1 MLSAIESSLII
12 AGSILAALL
21 LLRIS
26 RRFWLPKTRHQH
38 NDVIGWQISFLSTT
52 YAVIIAFM
60 LSDVWTNYQNAET
73 NTEVEANS
81 LLNIFRV
88 AEGLPEPQRVQ
99 VPQLAMRYA
108 ETMIQEEWPAMTH
121 GTFSKNGF
129 RNTSDLW
136 KAIMS
141 TRAQTGSEQASF
153 EHALSDLTNMTEHR
167 RIRHLQ
173 SRSKLPGIFWLVLI
187 VGGVMTVAYT
197 CLFDIEATR
206 MHVVQVVGVTFVISL
221 VLVTI
226 ADIDGPYGGAVRIQP
241 TAFEMAL
248 QTMMRSAQ

>member
-1 MLSAIESSLII
+1 MLSAIESFLII
-12 AGSILAALL
+12 AGCIFAALVLL
-21 LLRIS
+21 LLS

-60 LSDVWTNYQNAET
+60 LSDVWANYQNAEA
-73 NTEVEANS
+73 NTEVEANA
-81 LLNIFRV
+81 LVNVFRV
-88 AEGLPEPQRVQ
+88 SEGLPEPQRVH
-99 VPQLAMRYA
+99 VPQLARHYA
-108 ETMIQEEWPAMTH
+108 ETMIQEEWPAMTR
-121 GTFSKNGF
+121 GTFSTNGF
-129 RNTSDLW
+129 QTTSDLW
-136 KAIMS
+136 KTVMS
-141 TRAQTGSEQASF
+141 IRTQTGSEQASF
-153 EHALSDLTNMTEHR
+153 EHALSDLTSMTEHR

-187 VGGVMTVAYT
+187 VGGVMCVAYT

-241 TAFEMAL
+241 TAFETAL
-248 QTMMRSAQ
+248 QTMTHGAP